1 MVSKVVIPDL
11 GATDDEVVLNEWLVK
26 PGDFMKAGTPLFLV
40 TTDKAIVEVEAF
52 RDGYI
57 REILVSEETAVP
69 TGETVA
75 IMADS
80 MEEAVDDL
88 SPPESEDGFPTPTPR
103 TQREN
108 VNHVEATKPKAE
120 QRRVETKT
128 ERVLASPLAR
138 RIAQELGINLSSVK
152 GTGEGGQIHKRD
164 VLAAV
169 ETHAVSEPEATP
181 PAHAEGIIRRVPVS
195 PMRRAIAERTT
206 RSKAEAPHFYVSVV
220 IDMTEVQAFRK
231 QVAALAE
238 KIPPQ
243 SPSLTDIAIRA
254 AALALKQT
262 PQINASF
269 QGDEILYFE
278 DIHIGLVVGLSEGM
292 FATLSGY
299 FVNHLVPV
307 IRHADRQNLYTL
319 AATTRRLRDKATAGK
334 LSESE
339 LTGSTFTIS
348 NLGMFGVDSFFAV
361 INPPEAAILAL
372 GAVRLQPAVW
382 EGQVVPRELMTA
394 TLSADHRLV
403 DGITAA
409 RFLSEFKEILENPI
423 RLALEPIKE

>member
-1 MVSKVVIPDL
+1 MISKVVIPDL

-26 PGDFMKAGTPLFLV
+26 PGDFVNAGTPLFLV

-75 IMADS
+75 IMADA
-80 MEEAVDDL
+80 MEEPVDDL
-88 SPPESEDGFPTPTPR
+88 SPPESEDGFPPPTSR
-103 TQREN
+103 TQGEN

-120 QRRVETKT
+120 QRRVEAKT

-138 RIAQELGINLSSVK
+138 RMAQELGINLSSVK
-152 GTGEGGQIHKRD
+152 GTGESGQIHKRD
-164 VLAAV
+164 VLAAAKV
-169 ETHAVSEPEATP
+169 HAVSEPEAIP
-181 PAHAEGIIRRVPVS
+181 PAHAEGDVRRVPVS
-195 PMRRAIAERTT
+195 SMQRAIAERTT

-231 QVAALAE
+231 QAAELAE

-243 SPSLTDIAIRA
+243 SPLFQRGEGRISPSLTDISIRA
-254 AALALKQT
+254 AALALRQT
-262 PQINASF
+262 PQLNASF

-292 FATLSGY
+292 I
-299 FVNHLVPV
+299 VPV
-307 IRHADRQNLYTL
+307 VRHADRKNLYTL
-319 AATTRRLRDKATAGK
+319 ASTTRRLRDKATAGK

-423 RLALEPIKE
+423 RLALEPTKE

>member
-1 MVSKVVIPDL
+1 MVSKVVIPDF
-11 GATDDEVVLNEWLVK
+11 GATDDDVVLDEWLVK
-26 PGDFMKAGTPLFLV
+26 PGDFVKAGTPLFLV

-57 REILVSEETAVP
+57 REILVSEETVVP
-69 TGETVA
+69 VGEAVA

-80 MEEAVDDL
+80 MEEPLGDV
-88 SPPESEDGFPTPTPR
+88 SPPEPR
-103 TQREN
+103 
-108 VNHVEATKPKAE
+108 EATEPKAE
-120 QRRVETKT
+120 QQRIEDTAPG
-128 ERVLASPLAR
+128 RVLASPLAR
-138 RIAQELGINLSSVK
+138 RIAKEMGINLSSVK
-152 GTGEGGQIHKRD
+152 GTGEGGQIHRRD
-164 VLAAV
+164 VLAAA
-169 ETHAVSEPEATP
+169 ETHTVPEPEATP
-181 PAHAEGIIRRVPVS
+181 PAHAEGAIRRVPVS

-206 RSKAEAPHFYVSVV
+206 RSKAEAPHFYVSAV

-243 SPSLTDIAIRA
+243 SAFAGVDACESGEGGISPSLTDVAIRA

-262 PQINASF
+262 PQLNASF

-292 FATLSGY
+292 I
-299 FVNHLVPV
+299 VPV
-307 IRHADRQNLYTL
+307 IRHADRKNLYTL
-319 AATTRRLRDKATAGK
+319 AATTRRLQDKATAGK

-372 GAVRLQPAVW
+372 GAVRPQPAVW
-382 EGQVVPRELMTA
+382 EGKIVPRELMTA

-409 RFLSEFKEILENPI
+409 RFLGEFKEILENPI
-423 RLALEPIKE
+423 RLALEPPEEDAK

>member
-11 GATDDEVVLNEWLVK
+11 GATEDDVVLNEWLVK
-26 PGDFMKAGTPLFLV
+26 PGDFVKAGTPLFLV

-57 REILVSEETAVP
+57 REVLVSEEAKVPVGEAV
-69 TGETVA
+69 A
-75 IMADS
+75 LMADS
-80 MEEAVDDL
+80 MEEPVVDVSPQEPVEVAV
-88 SPPESEDGFPTPTPR
+88 
-103 TQREN
+103 
-108 VNHVEATKPKAE
+108 PKVE
-120 QRRVETKT
+120 QRRVEAKT

-138 RIAQELGINLSSVK
+138 RMAREFGINLSSVK
-152 GTGEGGQIHKRD
+152 GTGEGGRIHKRD
-164 VLAAV
+164 VLVAV
-169 ETHAVSEPEATP
+169 KTHVVSAPEVTP
-181 PAHAEGIIRRVPVS
+181 PAHTEGVVRRVPVS

-231 QVAALAE
+231 QIAALAE
-238 KIPPQ
+238 KNGWI
-243 SPSLTDIAIRA
+243 SPSLTDVVIRA

-262 PQINASF
+262 PQLNASF
-269 QGDEILYFE
+269 QGGEILYFE

-292 FATLSGY
+292 I
-299 FVNHLVPV
+299 VPV
-307 IRHADRQNLYTL
+307 IRRADQKNLYTL
-319 AATTRRLRDKATAGK
+319 AAITRRLKDKAVAGK

-382 EGQVVPRELMTA
+382 EGKIVPRELMTA

-409 RFLSEFKEILENPI
+409 RFLGEFKEILENPI
-423 RLALEPIKE
+423 RLVLEPPEEDSK

>member
-1 MVSKVVIPDL
+1 MISKVVIPDL

-26 PGDFMKAGTPLFLV
+26 PGDFVNAGMPLFLV

-75 IMADS
+75 IMS
-80 MEEAVDDL
+80 GSLEEPLDDL
-88 SPPESEDGFPTPTPR
+88 SPPESDDGFPPPTPH

-108 VNHVEATKPKAE
+108 INHVEATEPKAE
-120 QRRVETKT
+120 QGHVETKT

-138 RIAQELGINLSSVK
+138 RMAQELGINLSSVK

-164 VLAAV
+164 VLAAAKV
-169 ETHAVSEPEATP
+169 HAVSEPEAIP
-181 PAHAEGIIRRVPVS
+181 PAHAEGDVRRVPVS
-195 PMRRAIAERTT
+195 PMQRAIAERTT

-238 KIPPQ
+238 KNGWL
-243 SPSLTDIAIRA
+243 SPSLNDIAIRA
-254 AALALKQT
+254 AGLALRQT

-292 FATLSGY
+292 
-299 FVNHLVPV
+299 LVPV
-307 IRHADRQNLYTL
+307 IRHADRKNLYTL

-382 EGQVVPRELMTA
+382 ESQVVPRELMTA

-409 RFLSEFKEILENPI
+409 RFLGEFKEILENPI
-423 RLALEPIKE
+423 RLALEPPEEISS

>member
-1 MVSKVVIPDL
+1 MV
-11 GATDDEVVLNEWLVK
+11 
-26 PGDFMKAGTPLFLV
+26 
-40 TTDKAIVEVEAF
+40 
-52 RDGYI
+52 
-57 REILVSEETAVP
+57 
-69 TGETVA
+69 
-75 IMADS
+75 
-80 MEEAVDDL
+80 
-88 SPPESEDGFPTPTPR
+88 
-103 TQREN
+103 
-108 VNHVEATKPKAE
+108 
-120 QRRVETKT
+120 
-128 ERVLASPLAR
+128 
-138 RIAQELGINLSSVK
+138 QELGINLSSVK

-164 VLAAV
+164 VLAAAK
-169 ETHAVSEPEATP
+169 THAVSEPETTP
-181 PAHAEGIIRRVPVS
+181 PAHAEGVIRRVPVS

-243 SPSLTDIAIRA
+243 SPLCKIPLNPPFSKGESGEVGISPSLNDIAIRA
-254 AALALKQT
+254 AALALRQT
-262 PQINASF
+262 PRLNASF

-278 DIHIGLVVGLSEGM
+278 DIHIGLVVGLSEGI
-292 FATLSGY
+292 
-299 FVNHLVPV
+299 LVPV

-334 LSESE
+334 LSENE

-372 GAVRLQPAVW
+372 GSVRLQPAVW

-409 RFLSEFKEILENPI
+409 RFLGEFKEILENPI